1 MRLSGSCVAI
11 TAISFASYTRG
22 FTGFQLQCRSKDQAN
37 IPHKDPI
44 HASQFASFR
53 HGIYV
58 NSPLL
63 YSASIPEE
71 EYTSGSKRSQKK
83 ISYISRISSSNLAGL
98 KGYESEE
105 IVLNLSV
112 DAQDYSNLVVVTG
125 ETGSGKSLLVSK
137 VAELIT
143 GGKATPA
150 LLNAPK
156 GTSSVDSRATVEMG
170 RSYRYEEYVFVDA
183 TVSHAFLVLHGR
195 LLCSSGTG

>member
-1 MRLSGSCVAI
+1 
-11 TAISFASYTRG
+11 
-22 FTGFQLQCRSKDQAN
+22 
-37 IPHKDPI
+37 
-44 HASQFASFR
+44 
-53 HGIYV
+53 
-58 NSPLL
+58 
-63 YSASIPEE
+63 
-71 EYTSGSKRSQKK
+71 
-83 ISYISRISSSNLAGL
+83 L